1 MEWAK
6 LLSTEKL
13 SSEPPEPDSFK
24 EYPINAF
31 EKDYSRIVSSA
42 AFRRLQD
49 KTQVF
54 PLDKS
59 DFIRTRLTHSIEV
72 STIARQLGIMISK
85 NTTQYKPTD
94 IAVPEDA
101 EAIASVLLC
110 AGLLHDLGNPPFGH
124 FGETVIGDWFKEN
137 LDHVKYKGRSLR
149 SWLSEQMIADLEN
162 FEGNA
167 QALRILLKAKHGSSL
182 NLSKAIIST
191 LVKYPTDSCS
201 VDKGSADIRK
211 HKLGFF
217 AAEQETFEQISE
229 AVGTATPDKGIVR
242 HPLTYLL
249 EAADDIAYSTAD
261 LEDAFKKGLFTLDQF
276 IEYYTN
282 SYDHSKIVPHRSPE
296 YFSDEQIQELS
307 KQRGAD
313 HTPENDSAAF
323 KKWLTQTRQWLMYVA
338 IYRFSCKYKEIMAGT
353 YCGDLF
359 EGTNHAITID
369 ILKGAMRKFAFDT
382 PGILKLELSGQVIL
396 DFLLDHFVPA
406 VLYYDSEYCTDGQA
420 PSKADKKLLA
430 IFSGNYK
437 QDYQNTRTGTES
449 FDLYLRLLMVT
460 DDRFSGWVFHDQSII
475 HGIHDSPFQLMV
487 EVHRSLPLMAYGIIV
502 QKLLI
507 RHSGNLAQLQI
518 RCQLFYEDTACECE
532 RLKRDGVRLQHY
544 MGSEVGH
551 ILHLMDLAE
560 DKLKMKFLTSIF
572 LSGIALAISLIVL
585 ATS

>member
-1 MEWAK
+1 MFKLQFLCFFQRIRFLLPEQRFFCIMAVMEGRCLLQIFDHDVSKRGVLIMEWAK

-94 IAVPEDA
+94 ISVPEDA

-137 LDHVKYKGRSLR
+137 LDHVKYKGQPLR
-149 SWLSEQMIADLEN
+149 SWLSKQMIADLEN

-229 AVGTATPDKGIVR
+229 AVGTTTPDKGIVR

-282 SYDHSKIVPHRSPE
+282 SYDHSKIVPRRSPE
-296 YFSDEQIQELS
+296 YFSDERIQELS

-313 HTPENDSAAF
+313 HTPENDSTAF

-382 PGILKLELSGQVIL
+382 SGILKLELSGQVIL

-406 VLYYDSEYCTDGQA
+406 VLYYDSAYCTDGQA

-437 QDYQNTRTGTES
+437 QDYQNARTGTEP

-460 DDRFSGWVFHDQSII
+460 DYISGMT
-475 HGIHDSPFQLMV
+475 DSYARTLYR
-487 EVHRSLPLMAYGIIV
+487 E
-502 QKLLI
+502 
-507 RHSGNLAQLQI
+507 
-518 RCQLFYEDTACECE
+518 
-532 RLKRDGVRLQHY
+532 
-544 MGSEVGH
+544 
-551 ILHLMDLAE
+551 
-560 DKLKMKFLTSIF
+560 
-572 LSGIALAISLIVL
+572 LSGIE
-585 ATS
+585 